1 MGCLYK
7 DFKKIVTTLTLT
19 LENAKHEYK
28 VAIESRNELQK
39 GYDIAKSENEA
50 FILELE
56 NNDKVLNECM
66 NE

>member
-1 MGCLYK
+1 MSMKQQLKIEMNC
-7 DFKKIVTTLTLT
+7 KKGFD
-19 LENAKHEYK
+19 N
-28 VAIESRNELQK
+28 
-39 GYDIAKSENEA
+39 AKSENEA